1 MRWQLGQ
8 ALWQRFRNWLAKRTG
23 LLRGRWVRA
32 ELEASVARWTWWP
45 LPWTRATWSYAIY
58 RPGGLRDDE
67 TAPLVVVLHGCG
79 QEAMDFAV
87 ATGLTTA
94 ADHSRFRLLCPEQRE
109 SANAFKCWN
118 WFHPPAQNGQGE
130 LQVVLQA
137 LDAAQAHLA
146 STEVAVVGLSA
157 GGGLAALLAF
167 HHADRFAAAV
177 TVAAPP
183 LLGRTNLQDPR
194 SVMKNGLTFSP
205 TLATMLLKRCAPLLV
220 LHGADD
226 DVVVPRCA
234 EQLGEQALSVLAR
247 EFGALDAR
255 PLADGHEHFAGSRLV
270 LRWRLLP
277 GLGHAWSGAPGGH
290 PHVLRSGPPLTE
302 IALGFLRE
310 AGVLAV
316 PLH

>member
-1 MRWQLGQ
+1 
-8 ALWQRFRNWLAKRTG
+8 
-23 LLRGRWVRA
+23 
-32 ELEASVARWTWWP
+32 
-45 LPWTRATWSYAIY
+45 
-58 RPGGLRDDE
+58 
-67 TAPLVVVLHGCG
+67 
-79 QEAMDFAV
+79 
-87 ATGLTTA
+87 
-94 ADHSRFRLLCPEQRE
+94 
-109 SANAFKCWN
+109 
-118 WFHPPAQNGQGE
+118 
-130 LQVVLQA
+130 
-137 LDAAQAHLA
+137 
-146 STEVAVVGLSA
+146 
-157 GGGLAALLAF
+157 
-167 HHADRFAAAV
+167 
-177 TVAAPP
+177 
-183 LLGRTNLQDPR
+183 
-194 SVMKNGLTFSP
+194 MKNGLTFSP

-226 DVVVPRCA
+226 DVVAPRCA